1 MKIATI
7 TLNPA
12 IDQTVSVDNFQVGTV
27 NRSRA
32 MRFDAGGKGVT
43 VASFLSDYGLG
54 VMVTGFLGEE
64 NADVFERHFQR
75 KGVEDRFIRVPGE
88 TRINIKIMDEAGQTT
103 TDVNTPGQIPGEYAV
118 SRFYEQVE
126 AMAEACECFVLSGN
140 MQAGL
145 PSTFYAELIRFLKSK
160 NRRVILDTS
169 GDALAEA
176 VKAGPNIIKPNI
188 HELGALVNKELV
200 EIKDVYASAVSL
212 INEETTIVVVSMGGD
227 GALFVEKDRAF
238 IVRPPAVMVKSTVGA
253 GDAMVA
259 GLVAGLSKKM
269 PLKDCARLATAFSL
283 SAITRLGR
291 DWPKPSVIEDFQ
303 KQVEITPFVIEQPQG

>member
-12 IDQTVSVDNFQVGTV
+12 IDQTVSVDNFEVGTV

-32 MRFDAGGKGVT
+32 MRFDAGGKGVN

-140 MQAGL
+140 LQAGL

-291 DWPKPSVIEDFQ
+291 DLPKPSVIEDFQ

>member
-32 MRFDAGGKGVT
+32 MRFDAGGKGVN

-140 MQAGL
+140 LQAGL

-291 DWPKPSVIEDFQ
+291 DLPKPSVIEDFQ

>member
-32 MRFDAGGKGVT
+32 MRFDAGGKGVN

-126 AMAEACECFVLSGN
+126 AMAEACDCFVLSGN
-140 MQAGL
+140 LQAGL

-291 DWPKPSVIEDFQ
+291 DLPKPSVIEDFQ